1 MARKRDGTASG
12 REIQEALGAFVARW
26 RDYEG
31 TERAEAQTFLNE
43 LFACYGSDRSAAG
56 AHFEDFKSSAG
67 FMDLHWPG
75 TCIVEMKAPQ
85 VPLGAKPREQ
95 VKRYWEESADE
106 GAGIPAARW
115 VVLCNFKTFEVWE
128 PGRFPKSPRTTFTLE
143 QLPDRYE
150 ALLFLTEGRQ
160 QPAFLDGSK
169 ELTAAAA
176 GTVAQVYQSLQD
188 RSAAPPDVIQ
198 RFVMQTVW
206 TLFAEDLH
214 ILDGMPFQ
222 RTVQRL
228 RQDPTRS
235 PAAEIG
241 WLFTVL
247 NQKGDHN
254 RKDLLAGTHYVNGEL
269 FADPAS
275 VDLNPAE
282 LDLLADAAAHDWS
295 KVEPTI
301 FGSLMEGLLGHDRR
315 WELGA
320 HYTHEADIMKI
331 VGPTIVEPW
340 QQRIDA
346 CASPAEARA
355 LLDELCAFTVLDPA
369 CGCGNFLYVA
379 YRELRALE
387 YQLKERITEL
397 AETQGLPLPAK
408 PWPYFSLM
416 NLRGLDIE
424 RMVVFIARVVLWMGH
439 RQMIDRYGEAEPV
452 LPLVSLDGIRAADAL
467 RVPWPEADAIIGN
480 PPFLGASHVRGALG
494 SEYVEWLKR
503 EFGVGVKD
511 LCTYWFRLAQQHLK
525 PGHRAGLVGTNS
537 ISQNLG
543 RAASLE
549 YIVAQGGA
557 ITNAVSS
564 QKWPGDAKVHV
575 SLVNW
580 INGEYDGPH
589 VLDGEVVEGIDASLR
604 VPGDWTPQVLTANKN
619 HCFEGPSPKAKGLLI
634 GEGTARRLLARTD
647 TDYSVVVRPYLTA
660 DDITK
665 HPEQKPSR
673 WAIDFGLRS
682 LEQAL
687 QFPAAI
693 EIVRQLVK
701 PERESNNR
709 KSYREKWWL
718 FAEPRTALRHALQP
732 LGRFAASARHGKRL
746 VVSWQRSRTLA
757 SDATDVFAFDD
768 DFSMGVLQSRAH
780 IAWAWHQASTLK
792 GDLRYTPTSVFMT
805 FPWPDGATDEQRHAV
820 AAACVQLL
828 TRRTEI
834 CTGERIG
841 LTTLYNRMDD
851 GAYTDLKALHKTLDE
866 AVAACYGW
874 PKKIAQ
880 DDVALVAHLSDLN
893 RAIATGG
900 RPYRPFKA

>member
-1 MARKRDGTASG
+1 
-12 REIQEALGAFVARW
+12 
-26 RDYEG
+26 
-31 TERAEAQTFLNE
+31 
-43 LFACYGSDRSAAG
+43 
-56 AHFEDFKSSAG
+56 
-67 FMDLHWPG
+67 MDLHWPG
-75 TCIVEMKAPQ
+75 ICIVEMKAPQ
-85 VPLGAKPREQ
+85 VPLGVKPREQ

-222 RTVQRL
+222 RTVERL
-228 RQDPTRS
+228 RQDRTRN

-254 RKDLLAGTHYVNGEL
+254 RKDLLAGTRYVNGEL

-346 CASPAEARA
+346 CPSPAEARV

-397 AETQGLPLPAK
+397 AERQGLPLPAK
-408 PWPYFSLM
+408 PWPFFPLK

-467 RVPWPEADAIIGN
+467 RTPWPEADAIIGN
-480 PPFLGASHVRGALG
+480 PPFLGSQHLRGALG
-494 SEYVEWLKR
+494 DEYVEWLKR

-537 ISQNLG
+537 ISQN
-543 RAASLE
+543 RARSASLDHV
-549 YIVAQGGA
+549 VANGGT

-580 INGEYDGPH
+580 INGEHDGPY
-589 VLDGEVVEGIDASLR
+589 VLDGAVVEGIDSSLH
-604 VPGDWTPQVLTANKN
+604 VAGAWTPQVLAANKGR
-619 HCFEGPSPKAKGLLI
+619 CFQGPIPV
-634 GEGTARRLLARTD
+634 GTGFIISDAEAAELLARTD
-647 TDYSVVVRPYLTA
+647 ADYSQVVRRYLIG
-660 DDITK
+660 DDIAND
-665 HPEQKPSR
+665 PQQAPSR
-673 WAIDFGLRS
+673 WIIDFGLLP
-682 LEQAL
+682 LEDARR
-687 QFPAAI
+687 FPAALA
-693 EIVRQLVK
+693 IVRDRVR
-701 PERESNNR
+701 PVRETNNR
-709 KSYREKWWL
+709 KLYRDVWWL
-718 FAEPRTALRHALQP
+718 FGENRPGLRRALVP
-732 LGRFAASARHGKRL
+732 LRRFIAMVAQGKRFLAVEQPVSVSPSNL
-746 VVSWQRSRTLA
+746 VFVA
-757 SDATDVFAFDD
+757 AFDD
-768 DFSMGVLQSRAH
+768 DFSTGVLQSRAH
-780 IAWAWHQASTLK
+780 IAWAWHQASTLETR
-792 GDLRYTPTSVFMT
+792 LRYTPTSVFET
-805 FPWPDGATDEQRHAV
+805 FPWPDTAPPPSARTSPTP
-820 AAACVQLL
+820 ACVSSPAAPRSAW
-828 TRRTEI
+828 T
-834 CTGERIG
+834 
-841 LTTLYNRMDD
+841 NRS
-851 GAYTDLKALHKTLDE
+851 G
-866 AVAACYGW
+866 
-874 PKKIAQ
+874 
-880 DDVALVAHLSDLN
+880 
-893 RAIATGG
+893 
-900 RPYRPFKA
+900 